1 MFCCAPFVLLLRKV
15 RVNGAQGWFGSG
27 RVDGR
32 KNASVQDGMEGG
44 VVEHLT
50 NRIFGKRR
58 VAV

>member
-1 MFCCAPFVLLLRKV
+1 MGQTDV
-15 RVNGAQGWFGSG
+15 RMRPN
-27 RVDGR
+27 RT
-32 KNASVQDGMEGG
+32 EGG